1 MPNQAERI
9 FVVVNPFDQH
19 HTALER
25 AVFTAQIRA
34 IKPILH
40 VFVVVDPTDH
50 QADDFADGNV
60 SRTLEWF
67 NEEIHNPIFS
77 KQIQYSIEVSWS
89 LKWQRAIMASASEFE
104 ADTIFLPVTRN
115 TPYRRFSIG
124 ESKWSLLK
132 ESKVPIML
140 VRPGAKSVRK
150 TVLAAINFQAE
161 TDVQKQL
168 NQHIIARSQRVA
180 ERYSADLHVVNAYRE
195 SYRYPD
201 MSTIMR
207 ETGLPS
213 SNVHIEF
220 GYTDEVIALIAARVD
235 ADLVVLGTLGVNGR
249 QRALRGNTAERVLSV
264 LDVDTMILNS

>member
-1 MPNQAERI
+1 MPNIAERI
-9 FVVVNPFDQH
+9 FVVVNPFDQQ

-25 AVFTAQIRA
+25 AIFTAQIRA

-40 VFVVVDPTDH
+40 VFVVVDPDDH
-50 QADDFADGNV
+50 HAEYFADGNV
-60 SRTLEWF
+60 SRKLEWF

-77 KQIQYSIEVSWS
+77 RQIDYGIEVSWS
-89 LKWQRAIMASASEFE
+89 SKWQRAIIASAKEFK
-104 ADTIFLPVTRN
+104 ADVIFLPASRN

-132 ESKVPIML
+132 ESSMPVMV
-140 VRPGAKSVRK
+140 VRPGAKQVRK

-161 TDVQKQL
+161 ADVQQQL
-168 NQHIIARSQRVA
+168 NQHIITRSQRVA

-195 SYRYPD
+195 SYRFPD
-201 MSTIMR
+201 MSSIMR
-207 ETGLPS
+207 ETGLQS
-213 SNVHIEF
+213 TSVHIEF
-220 GYTDEVIALIAARVD
+220 GYTDEVIALVAERVD

-249 QRALRGNTAERVLSV
+249 QQALRGNTAERVLSV